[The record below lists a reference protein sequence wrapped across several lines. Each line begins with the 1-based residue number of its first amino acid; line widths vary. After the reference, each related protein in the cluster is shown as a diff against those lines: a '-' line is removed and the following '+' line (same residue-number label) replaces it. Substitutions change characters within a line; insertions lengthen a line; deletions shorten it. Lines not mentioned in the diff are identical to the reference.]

1 MILTTLPSGR
11 TIATIEG
18 DTHIG
23 KWVIES
29 GRLDHDQNMLPI
41 LKPLLPEGGTVI
53 DVGAFI
59 GDHTEFYAL
68 RVGPKGV
75 VIAFE
80 PNPEAF
86 ECLWHNMQRYPNV
99 ICRGDA
105 VSNSESPIFLQPDP
119 NAGAAHATTHP
130 TDTELKCVT
139 IDSLL
144 IKECHFIKLDCE
156 GMEPLALH
164 GARETIMKHRPTLLI
179 EVNEGALARQGFNGA
194 TIFAILKHYGYK
206 ARNVYEEQ
214 PMEGPQY
221 DILCLPL

>member
-23 KWVIES
+23 RWVIES

-59 GDHTEFYAL
+59 GDHTIFYAEC
-68 RVGPKGV
+68 VGRSGKV
-75 VIAFE
+75 YAME

-86 ECLWHNMQRYPNV
+86 KCLCFNLKWSAQTRPMNCAASNNHEP
-99 ICRGDA
+99 IEIHLDA
-105 VSNSESPIFLQPDP
+105 NG
-119 NAGAAHATTHP
+119 GAAYATAGGTIP
-130 TDTELKCVT
+130 AVQ

-144 IKECHFIKLDCE
+144 LDACHFIKLDCE

-179 EVNEGALARQGFNGA
+179 EVNEGALARQGFNGE